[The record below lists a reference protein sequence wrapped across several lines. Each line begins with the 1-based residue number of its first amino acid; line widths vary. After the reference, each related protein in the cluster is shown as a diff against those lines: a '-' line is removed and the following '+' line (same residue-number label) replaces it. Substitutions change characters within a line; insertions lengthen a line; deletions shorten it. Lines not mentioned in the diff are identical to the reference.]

1 MLNRREAVF
10 RETPNT
16 RSAAFCKAIK
26 GKIRDFQFKNGKAQ
40 TFPALRLS
48 RKAFC
53 IVKVRNHAGFNTN
66 NNKKQTHTQKKMN
79 TLNKVQ
85 VANKNPMAVWIAA
98 MSVSSA

>member
-1 MLNRREAVF
+1 MERHRPSLHLDLVE
-10 RETPNT
+10 
-16 RSAAFCKAIK
+16 
-26 GKIRDFQFKNGKAQ
+26 
-40 TFPALRLS
+40 RLS
-48 RKAFC
+48 ALSKSGTQTESHLVSLFFFFL
-53 IVKVRNHAGFNTN
+53 NHAGFNTN